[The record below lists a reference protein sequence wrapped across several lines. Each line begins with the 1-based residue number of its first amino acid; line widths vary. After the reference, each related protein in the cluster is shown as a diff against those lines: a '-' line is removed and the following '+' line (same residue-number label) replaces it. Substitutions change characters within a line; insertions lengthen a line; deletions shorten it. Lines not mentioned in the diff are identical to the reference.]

1 MFTDLKKRHSMSAM
15 VLRVGIF
22 AIVTAALVGTLF
34 ATPSSV
40 NAHIVSAP
48 SWSNS
53 SLTSDVTTA
62 SVLNAPSDVTA
73 TGLKRTI
80 TVSWGYVA
88 GVASYTVAV
97 RPANGTQ
104 PLEWVE
110 HQTAFSPYIISGKLV
125 MSDLEYEVRVAA
137 IHSDG
142 QPVWSDIATVLVPAL
157 QPAPSGAIDP
167 KEILSYHIGD
177 IMAVA
182 VTSQRPFENR
192 SVWHWF
198 VCDAY
203 DSGCKLL
210 PVPKHTTYTYR
221 ATRIARG
228 KFIKVQVDYDKD
240 GDSYSASAV
249 VATVIST
256 DELGGTPTEV
266 AAVATNRQVTVSW
279 DEVAGATGYRVSIR
293 PKKGTRPLSWIEH
306 LASAPPYTVLD
317 YWVMSGLDYEIR
329 VSAFNDAQHSDWS
342 RTATVAGP
350 LLESA
355 PSEAVEILTAP
366 PYRVGDVMHVSLAG
380 QHPFESRS
388 LWHWFLCDLDGSDCK
403 LLPLEQTDA
412 HMLVIPDIA
421 RYKRVEVQ
429 QDYRKDGVF
438 YSARVTVGTVEGG
451 GDASVTA
458 EPMPTAGD
466 TSDMECVESSKP
478 AEELFTVD
486 SGIETFLYDLRLDSV
501 SVLWDEASG
510 GAVEAMCDDL
520 LLATPWGRLTVVRPG
535 GSVEHLDVR
544 VPMDLDELLAH
555 PDVSRGRTDSF
566 RVGDILLR
574 RRTSELWELFV
585 THHYFTGERIRFR
598 LSSATI
604 VRSENGIAVST
615 AWRTIFDAVP
625 SLPVEYGLGTMMG
638 GRMMT
643 DGPDH
648 LLVITGSHGIGASS
662 QDSESHLGKLLRVEI
677 ETGDTEVLASGFR
690 NSQGLARD
698 EHGNLWAT
706 DHGPYGG
713 DELNLL
719 EPGANYGWP
728 LVTYGLGGS
737 TSLDELEGEKLG
749 IHDGFAL
756 PVFSWI
762 PGIGISSVIVN
773 DGRLFPFWKDDLLIA
788 SLAGS
793 GNGLSLFRVRRA
805 GVEIQYVER
814 IKFGWRIRDLAQMPD
829 GRIVLLRDNGRVY
842 FISRDYSYCDATYLF
857 PNQYIYTKDCELRDD
872 DRAGEERDVLDDSAD
887 TDR

>member
-1 MFTDLKKRHSMSAM
+1 M
-15 VLRVGIF
+15 
-22 AIVTAALVGTLF
+22 
-34 ATPSSV
+34 
-40 NAHIVSAP
+40 
-48 SWSNS
+48 
-53 SLTSDVTTA
+53 
-62 SVLNAPSDVTA
+62 LNAPSDVTA

-88 GVASYTVAV
+88 GAASYTVAV

-110 HQTAFSPYIISGKLV
+110 HQTASSPYIISGKLV
-125 MSDLEYEVRVAA
+125 MSGLEYEVRVAS
-137 IHSDG
+137 IHADG
-142 QPVWSDIATVLVPAL
+142 QPVWSDIATVLVPVL
-157 QPAPSGAIDP
+157 PPAPSGAIAP
-167 KEILSYHIGD
+167 REIVSYHVGD

-210 PVPKHTTYTYR
+210 PVPKRTTYTYR
-221 ATRIARG
+221 APGIARG

-240 GDSYSASAV
+240 GVSYSASAV
-249 VATVIST
+249 VATVTST
-256 DELGGTPTEV
+256 ADLGGVPTEV

-279 DEVAGATGYRVSIR
+279 NEVAGATGYMVSIR
-293 PKKGTRPLSWIEH
+293 PKDGTQPLGWSEY
-306 LASAPPYTVLD
+306 LTSAPPYTILD
-317 YWVMSGLDYEIR
+317 YWVMSGLDYEVR
-329 VSAFNDAQHSDWS
+329 VSAFNDVQQSEWS

-355 PSEAVEILTAP
+355 PSGAVEILTSP
-366 PYRVGDVMHVSLAG
+366 PYMVGDVMHVSLAE

-412 HMLVIPDIA
+412 HMLVISDIA

-429 QDYRKDGVF
+429 IDYRKDGVF
-438 YSARVTVGTVEGG
+438 YSARATVGTVEGG
-451 GDASVTA
+451 GDASVAA
-458 EPMPTAGD
+458 EPMPTSGD

-478 AEELFTVD
+478 AEDLFTVEI
-486 SGIETFLYDLRLDSV
+486 SGIETFLYALQLDSV

-510 GAVEAMCDDL
+510 GAVEAMCGDL
-520 LLATPWGRLTVVRPG
+520 LLATPWGRLSVVRPSG
-535 GSVEHLDVR
+535 RVEHLAVR
-544 VPMDLDELLAH
+544 VPMDLEELLAH
-555 PDVSRGRTDSF
+555 PDASRGRTDRF

-574 RRTSELWELFV
+574 RRTSELWELFA
-585 THHYFTGERIRFR
+585 THHYFTGDCIRFR
-598 LSSATI
+598 LSSTTI
-604 VRSENGIAVST
+604 IRNENGIAVSP

-625 SLPVEYGLGTMMG
+625 CLPVEYGLGTMMG
-638 GRMMT
+638 GRMVT

-662 QDSESHLGKLLRVEI
+662 QDPESHLGKLLRVEI

-690 NSQGLARD
+690 NSQGLTRD
-698 EHGNLWAT
+698 AYGNLWAT
-706 DHGPYGG
+706 DHGPHGG

-719 EPGANYGWP
+719 EQGNNYGWP
-728 LVTYGLGGS
+728 LASYGLGGS
-737 TSLDELEGEKLG
+737 TSLDSLEGENLG
-749 IHDGFAL
+749 VHDGFAL
-756 PVFSWI
+756 PAFSWI
-762 PGIGISSVIVN
+762 LGIGISNVIVN

-788 SLAGS
+788 SLTGN

-814 IKFGWRIRDLAQMPD
+814 IEVGWRIRDLTQMLDGRVVLLSDD
-829 GRIVLLRDNGRVY
+829 GRIR
-842 FISRDYSYCDATYLF
+842 FMSRDYSYCDATYLF
-857 PNQYIYTKDCELRDD
+857 SEPRHIHQRL
-872 DRAGEERDVLDDSAD
+872 
-887 TDR
+887 